1 MTIAPTRI
9 AAGLAA
15 FVAAGSLLAGCSS
28 ASTTASSAAAGAS
41 SAAKAATTTTT
52 TSAAATTAATT
63 PTAAAAASTA
73 AAPAASSAAATG
85 LTMAAVA
92 THNSASSCWTV
103 IDKNVYDLT
112 AWISVHPGG
121 ATPIKGL
128 CGIDGTAQ
136 FHAEHGT
143 ESSPAKHLATFLKGA
158 LAG

>member
-15 FVAAGSLLAGCSS
+15 IVAAGSLLAGCSS

-63 PTAAAAASTA
+63 PT
-73 AAPAASSAAATG
+73 AAATG